1 MVENGLR
8 KARRVESDTREQE
21 HPICEVTMNRIAH
34 LTGDDYL
41 TLLENLERAKVARSS
56 LPSHRSDWCLGDIGG
71 GQLPFTPDYS
81 HNVAGVGT
89 LRGCETPEEERT
101 VLPVDRCG
109 LAVWLASLV
118 MCVVLAFA
126 AWVVEWLAGGE

>member
-1 MVENGLR
+1 
-8 KARRVESDTREQE
+8 
-21 HPICEVTMNRIAH
+21 MNRIAH

-41 TLLENLERAKVARSS
+41 TLLENLERAGAVKFAEPPQRLVR
-56 LPSHRSDWCLGDIGG
+56 LGDIGG
-71 GQLPFTPDYS
+71 SQLPFTPDYS